1 VRAPGAEARGGQ
13 GVRPER
19 AGASGVVKVKI
30 CGIRRLEEALAA
42 LEAGADF
49 LGFVF
54 YPPSHRH
61 LAPAEACALLQA
73 IRAAAPRRDWA
84 AVGVFV
90 NEPVEWV
97 NEIAAAC
104 GLDYVQLHG
113 TEPPEYCARM
123 TRPVIKAVRLTDF
136 GPRHGVGAPGTPTA
150 GRPSVTAAT
159 YGAERLLIDSQ
170 VPGYWGGSGQRF
182 DWEAARPYAAE
193 ALVAG
198 GLTPENVADALDVL
212 RPWGLD
218 VSSGVERDKVK
229 DPALIRAFMASVRR
243 WEERAD
249 GH

>member
-1 VRAPGAEARGGQ
+1 M
-13 GVRPER
+13 RPEQ
-19 AGASGVVKVKI
+19 AGVSGVVKVKV

-61 LAPAEACALLQA
+61 LAPAEACALLEA

-123 TRPVIKAVRLTDF
+123 TRPVIKAVRLAPS
-136 GPRHGVGAPGTPTA
+136 PRPRGEGVGGSPLPLGE
-150 GRPSVTAAT
+150 GVGVRVTAAT